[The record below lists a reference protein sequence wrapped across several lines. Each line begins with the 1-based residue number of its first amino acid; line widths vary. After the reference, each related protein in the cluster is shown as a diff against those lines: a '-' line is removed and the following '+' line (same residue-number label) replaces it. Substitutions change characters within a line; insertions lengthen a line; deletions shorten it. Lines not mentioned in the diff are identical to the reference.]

1 MTKRCLILFLLFPL
15 WIQAQEHL
23 LLVRNMPGDT
33 YGYYALNVNTC
44 EYCLLA
50 QTSPRFDFQDVIV
63 FDDGTIGF
71 LRMLPGLQARIDI
84 YTPPSGSLTSSI
96 TIGTGTFYTDI
107 TLTPNG
113 TIYLVAGANLYEY
126 DLQNNTV
133 TLLGSIPAPYT
144 LISDLLYLNGSLYA
158 KVNAAG
164 GVCAFMRINVNNVP
178 ASTVIHDPMAGF
190 ACGSVNGIASIPV
203 GPSAGIFIQGDADP
217 SPNINAQVHKYDTT
231 SNTTTFRCEI
241 DNTYLG
247 PFSYFPNPPNT
258 ACLCVTDA
266 GQINTTNTFTA
277 CVGSSIT
284 VPPATQTNLESDDL
298 LRYILFSNP
307 ADTLGSI
314 LATSNTPTFTFNPAT
329 MQTGVTYYI
338 AAIAGNGVNG
348 NVDLTDPCLDI
359 SNAIP
364 VVWRPLPSV
373 VFSVANPDVCAGG
386 CTSVTATFTGTSPF
400 TLMYTIPGSGPQ
412 TQTFANNTG
421 TFQACVPAG
430 APPGSFQIA
439 ATKVVDA
446 WCTCE

>member
-1 MTKRCLILFLLFPL
+1 MKKWVFLLLFLPL
-15 WIQAQEHL
+15 LSKAQEHL

-33 YGYYALNVNTC
+33 YGFYALNVNTC

-50 QTSPRFDFQDVIV
+50 QTSPRFAYQDALV
-63 FDDGTIGF
+63 FEDGTIGF
-71 LRMLPGLQARIDI
+71 LRMLPVSLARIDI
-84 YTPPSGSLTSSI
+84 YTPPSGTLTSSI

-107 TLTPNG
+107 TLTPDG

-126 DLQNNTV
+126 DLPNNNV

-144 LISDLLYLNGSLYA
+144 IISDLLYLNGSLYA

-178 ASTVIHDPMAGF
+178 ASVVVHDPMAGF
-190 ACGSVNGIASIPV
+190 ACEAINGIASIPV
-203 GPSAGIFIQGDADP
+203 GPHAGIFVQGDADP
-217 SPNINAQVHKYDTT
+217 GSNINYQVHKYDTT
-231 SNTTTFRCEI
+231 SNSTAFRCEI

-247 PFSYFPNPPNT
+247 PLSYFPNPPNT

-277 CVGSSIT
+277 CVGNTIT
-284 VPPATQTNLESDDL
+284 VPPATQTNLENDDL

-307 ADTLGSI
+307 NDTLGSI
-314 LATSNTPTFTFNPAT
+314 IATSNTPTFTFNPAT

-348 NVDLTDPCLDI
+348 NVDLSDPCLDI
-359 SNAIP
+359 SNA
-364 VVWRPLPSV
+364 VEVMWRPLPSV
-373 VFSVANPDVCAGG
+373 TLSVANPNVCAGG
-386 CTSVTATFTGTSPF
+386 CTEVTANFTGTAPF
-400 TLMYTIPGSGPQ
+400 TLTYTTPGSGPQ
-412 TQTFANNTG
+412 TQSFSGNTG

-430 APPGSFQIA
+430 APAGSFQIA